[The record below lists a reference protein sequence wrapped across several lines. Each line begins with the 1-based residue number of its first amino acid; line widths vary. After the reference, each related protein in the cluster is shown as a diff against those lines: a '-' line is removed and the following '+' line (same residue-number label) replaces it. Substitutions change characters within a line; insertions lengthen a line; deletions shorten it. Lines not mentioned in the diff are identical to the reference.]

1 MGRLRA
7 RLLNSVAAGA
17 GKVVKRN
24 GERAARSESRLD
36 IAERVLPRERTG
48 ELGAD
53 QVALHERETVQAW
66 LREMGPDETVLVHR
80 AWGTIA
86 ARSHRDFPAGVFL
99 SDGAG
104 AWFAVPPG
112 PEEEL
117 PLTPVEVEHIM
128 LDAMSSSDRPAWP
141 RWVELS

>member
-1 MGRLRA
+1 MGLRA

-36 IAERVLPRERTG
+36 IAERVLPRERTLDLNG
-48 ELGAD
+48 E
-53 QVALHERETVQAW
+53 QVALHERAKVQAW

-86 ARSHRDFPAGVFL
+86 ARSHSDFPVGVFL
-99 SDGAG
+99 SDSDG

-112 PEEEL
+112 PDEEL
-117 PLTPVEVEHIM
+117 PLTPSEVEHIM
-128 LDAMSSSDRPAWP
+128 LDAMSSPQRPAWP
-141 RWVELS
+141 RWVELA